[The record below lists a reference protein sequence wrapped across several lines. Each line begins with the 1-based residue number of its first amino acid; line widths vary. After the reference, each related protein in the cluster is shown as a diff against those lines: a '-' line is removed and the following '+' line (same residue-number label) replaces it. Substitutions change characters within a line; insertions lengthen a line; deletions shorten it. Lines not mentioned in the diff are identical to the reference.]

1 MGYRLNSA
9 KRRLAWL
16 VSFTAVVIGVAF
28 RIRAGIPP
36 AEELLPHDTLFM
48 VTAPDFGKLR
58 EIFQASPQN
67 QLWNSPAMRPFKEKF
82 LARWSEE
89 FIKPLEHE
97 LDLRFDDYI
106 SLPQGQLTFAVT
118 QNGAAEQEDQP
129 MDKLLL
135 LDTRDKRDQLKTNLF
150 ELRKKWVDAGKLIK
164 SEKILG
170 FEFFVL
176 PVTSNDIP
184 RTLQKFFPRAPQVQE
199 LGDDDNKKT
208 PPQRN

>member
-1 MGYRLNSA
+1 MGYTINLAKPRPTYCLKVVLNWRA
-9 KRRLAWL
+9 LVMKRPPLPCPLLQRRRGRGFLRHTL
-16 VSFTAVVIGVAF
+16 GFTGVLIGATF
-28 RIRAGIPP
+28 QIRAGIPP
-36 AEELLPHDTLFM
+36 AEELLPQDTLFM

-118 QNGAAEQEDQP
+118 QN
-129 MDKLLL
+129 
-135 LDTRDKRDQLKTNLF
+135 
-150 ELRKKWVDAGKLIK
+150 
-164 SEKILG
+164 
-170 FEFFVL
+170 
-176 PVTSNDIP
+176 
-184 RTLQKFFPRAPQVQE
+184 
-199 LGDDDNKKT
+199 
-208 PPQRN
+208 